1 LWVYCGGDYAI
12 RRAVENAEDNA
23 TQAWKDLIEFNIN
36 ENDVVIG
43 IAASGTT
50 PYVIGGLQSC
60 NETTL
65 SREASRNAASP
76 LSKLQDSQSTWS

>member
-1 LWVYCGGDYAI
+1 VLVVTTPFASGRKCG
-12 RRAVENAEDNA
+12 RQR

-36 ENDVVIG
+36 ENDVVIEELQPQ
-43 IAASGTT
+43 GTT

-65 SREASRNAASP
+65 SREAS
-76 LSKLQDSQSTWS
+76 LTTQQVHF